1 MEEPEFDLGEHVVMK
16 GGNSFQFTSK
26 LYVIP
31 KYNAVLTM
39 SETHDCKLDTALEPL
54 RLFAVYMLEERGINI
69 YKKYKP
75 VPQQFCGQRRRTL
88 FLP

>member
-1 MEEPEFDLGEHVVMK
+1 MK

-69 YKKYKP
+69 YKSTS
-75 VPQQFCGQRRRTL
+75 QFRSSWQSALTA
-88 FLP
+88 PT